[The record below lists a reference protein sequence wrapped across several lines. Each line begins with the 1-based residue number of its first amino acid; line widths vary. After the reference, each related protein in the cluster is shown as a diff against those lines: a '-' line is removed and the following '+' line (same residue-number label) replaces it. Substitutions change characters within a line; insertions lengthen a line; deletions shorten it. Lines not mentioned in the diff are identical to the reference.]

1 MMITRVAAP
10 IALNGRFSGTI
21 QPTGTQTAAFGLF
34 DAIVRAE
41 RDRPVVAFAD
51 PRFAGVAAWARL
63 PKTTLVPVPFQNWSR
78 QKAQLWEQIVFPYLS
93 RKWGCILAHHPI
105 TTCPLWQAGLKT
117 VVTLH
122 DLNFYRHPEWYSRSF
137 RLVYRFMAL
146 PGIRRAHRVVAISD
160 YVRGQVLECLQL
172 APSKVD
178 RIYNGVK
185 PQPET
190 TAFPAKTA
198 YPSYILCVGSL
209 QPHKNLPRVIRA
221 YQQLRTDFPDLE
233 LWVVGRPQPRF
244 SEQPELTDLIKSPG
258 VTLLG
263 YLSDADL
270 AAAYRHARVFCYPSL
285 EEGFGLPLL
294 EAMQTRTLVV
304 TSNVSCLPEIAG
316 PATELVDPLSEA
328 AIAKGLR
335 NTLLLSESE
344 RHERTE
350 KSYLWAKRFP
360 WQNAAREYLA
370 LYEELLA

>member
-1 MMITRVAAP
+1 MTTRVAAS
-10 IALNGRFSGTI
+10 IALNGRFSGTV

-51 PRFAGVAAWARL
+51 PRFAGVDAWARL
-63 PKTTLVPVPFQNWSR
+63 PRTTLVPVPFQDWSR

-122 DLNFYRHPEWYSRSF
+122 DLNFYCHPEWYSRSF

-160 YVRGQVLECLQL
+160 YVRGQVLEFLQM
-172 APSKVD
+172 APSSVR

-185 PQPET
+185 PQI
-190 TAFPAKTA
+190 AADPAQAA

-221 YQQLRTDFPDLE
+221 YLQLRSDFPDVE

-244 SEQPELTDLIKSPG
+244 RAQPELMDLIKAPG
-258 VTLLG
+258 VKLLG
-263 YLSDADL
+263 YLTDADL
-270 AAAYRHARVFCYPSL
+270 ATAYRHARVFCYPSL

-294 EAMQTRTLVV
+294 EAMQTHTLVV

-316 PATELVDPLSEA
+316 PAAELVDPLNEA
-328 AIAKGLR
+328 AIAAGLR

-344 RHERTE
+344 RRKRTE
-350 KSYLWAKRFP
+350 KSYFWAKRFP
-360 WQNAAREYLA
+360 WQNAAHEYLA